1 MITFEKVSKSY
12 PDGTVAVDALELTCA
27 TGQVTVLVGTSG
39 SGKTTTMRMINRM
52 VDPTA
57 GRILLDGEDIAQQD
71 PVTLRRRMGYVIQ
84 QSGLFPHRT
93 IVDNI
98 ATVPV
103 LLGARR
109 RAARAQ
115 AIELMER
122 VGLDTAMAKRYPH
135 QLSGGQQQ
143 RVGVARALA
152 SDPPILLM
160 DEPFSA
166 VDPVVRHD
174 LQDELL
180 RLQADLAKT
189 IVFVTHD
196 IDEAIRV
203 GDRVAVFRAGG
214 QLVQVAA
221 PDDLLAAPT
230 DEFVSSFLGTDR
242 GIRRLSFA
250 GTDQLALEPAAT
262 VQLGAG
268 ADEARAA
275 ANGAAWLLV
284 LDADRRPHGWL
295 PAARLAHEQRV
306 EKDLVEPL
314 GHPFVVGTDNLR
326 TTLDACA
333 LSPTG
338 KAVGVDAAGQFVG
351 VATGAQIATAIAADL
366 QRVQEAA
373 ERRAGAR

>member
-1 MITFEKVSKSY
+1 MITFEKVSKRY
-12 PDGTVAVDALELTCA
+12 PDGTVAVDELDLECA
-27 TGQVTVLVGTSG
+27 SGEVTVLVGTSG

-57 GRILLDGEDIAQQD
+57 GRILLDGENIARQD
-71 PVTLRRRMGYVIQ
+71 PVKLRRRMGYVIQ
-84 QSGLFPHRT
+84 QAGLFPHRT

-109 RAARAQ
+109 REARILAL
-115 AIELMER
+115 ELMER
-122 VGLDTAMAKRYPH
+122 VGLDAKMAKRYPY

-196 IDEAIRV
+196 MDEAIRV
-203 GDRVAVFRAGG
+203 GDRVAVFRTGG
-214 QLVQVAA
+214 QLVQFAT
-221 PDDLLAAPT
+221 PDRLLAAPA
-230 DEFVSSFLGTDR
+230 DEFVSNFLGTDR

-250 GTDQLALEPAAT
+250 STSGLALDATAT
-262 VQLGAG
+262 VLLGAS
-268 ADEARAA
+268 ADEARTASS
-275 ANGAAWLLV
+275 GAPWLLV
-284 LDADRRPHGWL
+284 LDDAERPYGWL
-295 PAARLAHEQRV
+295 RIARLAGENQV
-306 EKDLVEPL
+306 EKDLVESL
-314 GHPFVVGTDNLR
+314 GHPFTVGTDSLR
-326 TTLDACA
+326 AALDASV

-338 KAVGVDAAGQFVG
+338 KAVAVDTDGRLVG
-351 VATGAQIATAIAADL
+351 IASGASIATAIAADL
-366 QRVQEAA
+366 QRVQDAA
-373 ERRAGAR
+373 ESETA